1 MPAPDRI
8 RDARG
13 FTLVELLVVIL
24 IIGILAAIAL
34 PSFLHQRAKAQDA
47 EAKTHV
53 VTAIKAM
60 ESWHLDHDTFATATP
75 AGLAAID
82 GSLGDARNLTLVGT
96 PSTYDVSVDS
106 ASGTSGGGPFRA
118 LRGADGAIQRTCD
131 QPGRGGCPD
140 DGTW

>member
-1 MPAPDRI
+1 MPASDRI

-34 PSFLHQRAKAQDA
+34 PAFLHQRAKAQDA
-47 EAKTHV
+47 EAKTAV

-60 ESWHLDHDTFATATP
+60 EAWHLDHDTFASATP
-75 AGLAAID
+75 AGLTTVES
-82 GSLGDARNLTLVGT
+82 SLGDARNLTVGGT
-96 PSTYDVSVDS
+96 QNTYSLSVDS
-106 ASGTSGGGPFRA
+106 ASGASGGGPFRA
-118 LRGADGAIQRTCD
+118 KRAADGSFTRTCD
-131 QPGRGGCPD
+131 QPGQGGCPD